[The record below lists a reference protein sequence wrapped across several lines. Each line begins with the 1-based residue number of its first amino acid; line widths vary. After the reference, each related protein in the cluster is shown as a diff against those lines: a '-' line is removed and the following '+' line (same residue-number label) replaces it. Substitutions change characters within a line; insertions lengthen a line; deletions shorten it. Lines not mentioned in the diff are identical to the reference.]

1 MHDDNRLAVLAVR
14 AIVQIS
20 GQYVVLLH
28 SLEEETGI
36 KAELEDFLD
45 VCHIVVWKGEPAQ
58 TEVLD
63 GLLWVGILLLCA

>member
-1 MHDDNRLAVLAVR
+1 MDDDNWLAVLAIW
-14 AIVQIS
+14 AIMQIS
-20 GQYVVLLH
+20 GQCVVLLH

-45 VCHIVVWKGEPAQ
+45 ISHVVVWEGEPAQ

-63 GLLWVGILLLCA
+63 GLLRIGVFLLRA

>member
-58 TEVLD
+58 AEVLD
-63 GLLWVGILLLCA
+63 GLLWVGILLLSA